1 MRVIPV
7 ASVALLG
14 AAAFAIAAPAALAD
28 DGNHNITS
36 FGFTVSPS
44 TVAPGGTVTLNA
56 TGCEVPTV
64 TVSSGVFDTVTLEE
78 GHSATARVDDDA
90 KPGAE
95 YDVTFDCKGEK
106 GTTPLTIR
114 EGGSGH
120 GDHTGS
126 VMPGNGVRAGAG
138 GSFSGMSP
146 GQIGA
151 GAAVVA
157 GALGLG
163 AYKLRRRPGGNA

>member
-1 MRVIPV
+1 MRVIRV

-14 AAAFAIAAPAALAD
+14 AAALGAAAPAALAD

-56 TGCEVPTV
+56 TGCEVPSV

-95 YDVTFDCKGEK
+95 YDVTFDCKGRRAPHRSRFAK
-106 GTTPLTIR
+106 DRATTT
-114 EGGSGH
+114 
-120 GDHTGS
+120 T
-126 VMPGNGVRAGAG
+126 RA
-138 GSFSGMSP
+138 
-146 GQIGA
+146 
-151 GAAVVA
+151 
-157 GALGLG
+157 
-163 AYKLRRRPGGNA
+163 R

>member
-1 MRVIPV
+1 MRVIRV
-7 ASVALLG
+7 ASAALLG
-14 AAAFAIAAPAALAD
+14 VAALGVTAPVALAD

-56 TGCEVPTV
+56 TGCEVPSV

-78 GHSATARVDDDA
+78 GHSATARIDEDA

-95 YDVTFDCKGEK
+95 YDVTFDCKGET
-106 GTTPLTIR
+106 GTTPLTISS
-114 EGGSGH
+114 GSGR

-126 VMPGNGVRAGAG
+126 MMPGNGVRAGAG

-146 GQIGA
+146 GEIGA
-151 GAAVVA
+151 GSALVA
-157 GALGLG
+157 GALGFG
-163 AYKLRRRPGGNA
+163 AHKMRRRSGGKA

>member
-1 MRVIPV
+1 MRVIRA

-14 AAAFAIAAPAALAD
+14 AAAFGVAAPAALAD

-56 TGCEVPTV
+56 TGCEVPSVTV
-64 TVSSGVFDTVTLEE
+64 TSGVFDTVTLEE
-78 GHSATARVDDDA
+78 GRSATARVDDDA

-95 YDVTFDCKGEK
+95 YEVTFDCKGEK

-114 EGGSGH
+114 EGSGH
-120 GDHTGS
+120 HDQTGS

-138 GSFSGMSP
+138 GSLSGMSP
-146 GQIGA
+146 GEVGA
-151 GAAVVA
+151 GAALVV
-157 GALGLG
+157 GALGFG
-163 AYKLRRRPGGNA
+163 AHKMRRRSGGNA

>member
-1 MRVIPV
+1 MRVIRV
-7 ASVALLG
+7 ASAALLG
-14 AAAFAIAAPAALAD
+14 VAALAVAAPVAVAD

-56 TGCEVPTV
+56 TGCEVPSV

-78 GHSATARVDDDA
+78 GHSARARIDDDA

-106 GTTPLTIR
+106 GTTPLTISS
-114 EGGSGH
+114 GSGH

-126 VMPGNGVRAGAG
+126 VLPGNGVRAGAG

-146 GQIGA
+146 GEIGA
-151 GAAVVA
+151 GSALVA
-157 GALGLG
+157 GALGFG
-163 AYKLRRRPGGNA
+163 VHKMRRRSGGNA